1 MNYTYS
7 DLLGEVVDSQRF
19 EDVANN
25 LTIRTAINR
34 GVRGVVREMD
44 LKSMKRKAALARI
57 FNDIYD
63 CTCPTDLKALIDLQ
77 PQSDR
82 DSNSRVTLTTEE
94 QFDRKKEIKS
104 NLVTV
109 SYDDMTRK
117 VRASLDVDDTSI
129 SISDGTW
136 SLFGDAE
143 NVDDMT
149 FDISSAGGVTAGIQ
163 NSTITDFD
171 LTGYTSIFV
180 WANITSPADITNYIL
195 RIGNDASNYYS
206 ITTTAQADG
215 NAFVEGKNLL
225 QFNLSDKTEVG
236 TVDETTCDY
245 VVIHMTKDAGK
256 VSETGYGFY
265 DLQIHTGQ
273 LMNAVYYTKFGWQT
287 SAGVYIEN
295 STAVDDYIN
304 ADTEEFDLFVQ
315 KCKIEVFKDL
325 KEFDLMKLA
334 QSEYADMKKVY
345 GQKYPSERLLLT
357 QKY

>member
-1 MNYTYS
+1 MEYTYEN
-7 DLLGEVVDSQRF
+7 LLGEVVDTQRF

-34 GVRGVVREMD
+34 GVRGVVRDMD

-57 FNDIYD
+57 FDDVYD
-63 CTCPTDLKALIDLQ
+63 YTCPTDLKTLIDLQ

-82 DSNSRVTLTTEE
+82 DWNSRFTFTTEE
-94 QFDRKKEIKS
+94 QFDRKKEFS
-104 NLVTV
+104 NLVTI

-117 VRASLDVDDTSI
+117 IRSSLDVDDTKLSV
-129 SISDGTW
+129 SDGTW
-136 SLFGDAE
+136 ALFGDAE
-143 NVDDMT
+143 NVDAMT

-171 LTGYTSIFV
+171 ITGYTSIFV
-180 WANITSPADITNYIL
+180 WADITSPTDITNYIL

-225 QFNLSDKTEVG
+225 QFNLSSKSETG

-245 VVIHMTKDAGK
+245 VVLYMTKAAGK
-256 VSETGYGFY
+256 ISEKDYGFSE
-265 DLQIHTGQ
+265 LQIHKGQ
-273 LMNAVYYTKFGWQT
+273 LMNAVYYSDCPFRS
-287 SAGVYIEN
+287 SAGIWIPN
-295 STAVDDYIN
+295 STSDSDLVN
-304 ADTEEFDLFVQ
+304 AESEEIDLFVQ
-315 KCKIEVFKDL
+315 SSKVSVFRDL

-334 QSEYADMKKVY
+334 QQEYLDVKKVY
-345 GQKYPSERLLLT
+345 GQRYPSERLLLT

>member
-1 MNYTYS
+1 MEYTYEN
-7 DLLGEVVDSQRF
+7 LLGEVVDSERF

-25 LTIRTAINR
+25 LAIRTSINR

-57 FNDIYD
+57 FDDVYD
-63 CTCPTDLKALIDLQ
+63 YTCPTDLKALIDLQ

-82 DSNSRVTLTTEE
+82 DSSSRVTFTTEE
-94 QFDRKKEIKS
+94 QFDRKKEIQ
-104 NLVTV
+104 NLVTI

-117 VRASLDVDDTSI
+117 IRSSLDVDDTSI

-136 SLFGDAE
+136 ALFGDGE
-143 NVDDMT
+143 NVDEMT
-149 FDISSAGGVTAGIQ
+149 FDISDAGGTTAGIQ

-171 LTGYTSIFV
+171 ITGHTSIFV
-180 WANITSPADITNYIL
+180 WANITSPTDITNYIL

-206 ITTTAQADG
+206 ITTTTQADG

-225 QFNLSDKTEVG
+225 QFDLSDKAETV

-245 VVIHMTKDAGK
+245 VVLYMTKAAGK
-256 VSETGYGFY
+256 ISEKDYGFS

-273 LMNAVYYTKFGWQT
+273 LMNALYYTKFGWQT
-287 SAGVYIEN
+287 NDGVYIEN
-295 STAVDDYIN
+295 STAVTDYIN
-304 ADTEEFDLFVQ
+304 ADTEEYDLFVQ
-315 KCKIEVFKDL
+315 KCKSEVFRDL
-325 KEFDLMKLA
+325 KEFDLMKSA
-334 QSEYADMKKVY
+334 QQEYLDIKKVY

-357 QKY
+357 QKYY